1 MIEIIHNN
9 RCSKSRQ
16 TLSIMKDFKIEVS
29 IIEYLKNPL
38 SDKTLNFIFDNYKE
52 DINDLIRK
60 NEKVFKEQYNNQI
73 LNKENIKK
81 ILKKSPILIQRPIV
95 IFYEN
100 NEVLIGRPPEK
111 VTHYL
116 KSYNLISWNIAD
128 RVFILGWFKFE

>member
-116 KSYNLISWNIAD
+116 KSYNLIS
-128 RVFILGWFKFE
+128 